1 MHSPLQ
7 SGKPP
12 REIRV
17 HVPQDPWFHPRDS
30 PHLVNRFKLQEDTYF
45 EFYDWRKN
53 KWLEGGFHSVPVHVD
68 LSGELHYRSQGV
80 TWSTDMPGSTPPP
93 AVTASYHPPPMDGGP
108 SLLSA
113 VAAEVLDT
121 SGLQTPS
128 AVALGKRPD
137 GPLIDLTVDDD
148 AM

>member
-7 SGKPP
+7 NDKPP

-17 HVPQDPWFHPRDS
+17 HVTQDPWFHPRDS
-30 PHLVNRFKLQEDTYF
+30 PHLVNRFKLDETTYF

-53 KWLEGGFHSVPVHVD
+53 KWLEGGFHSVPIHVD

-80 TWSTDMPGSTPPP
+80 TWSTDMPGSAAPP
-93 AVTASYHPPPMDGGP
+93 ALTSTYPTAPTDGGP
-108 SLLSA
+108 SSSPF
-113 VAAEVLDT
+113 VPAEVVHAST
-121 SGLQTPS
+121 LQTPS

-137 GPLIDLTVDDD
+137 GPVIDLTGDEDP
-148 AM
+148 M